1 MYSSVGYGRVSEH
14 YRSMDVSSRV
24 ASADPHSLV
33 AILYDELLSCIDV
46 LGAVAARGQP
56 LAENGHTHRAR
67 AILVA
72 LQSGLDFDSG
82 GDLAPMLAGV
92 YAAVSEELEARI
104 TDSDVARI
112 GELRSAIESVA
123 NAWNDIAG

>member
-1 MYSSVGYGRVSEH
+1 MYSSVGYGRARDH
-14 YRSMDVSSRV
+14 YRSMEISSRV

-46 LGAVAARGQP
+46 LEALASRGQP
-56 LAENGHTHRAR
+56 LAGNSHTHRAR
-67 AILVA
+67 AILIA
-72 LQSGLDFDSG
+72 LQSGLDFESG

-92 YAAVSEELEARI
+92 YAAVSEELEAR
-104 TDSDVARI
+104 VADGNVDRI

-123 NAWNDIAG
+123 HAWNDIVA

>member
-1 MYSSVGYGRVSEH
+1 MYSSVGFGRARDH
-14 YRSMDVSSRV
+14 YRSMEIASRV

-46 LGAVAARGQP
+46 LGALAARGQP
-56 LAENGHTHRAR
+56 LSQSSHTHRAR
-67 AILVA
+67 AILIA
-72 LQSGLDFDSG
+72 LQSGLDFESG

-104 TDSDVARI
+104 ADGDVARI

-123 NAWNDIAG
+123 LAWNDIAA

>member
-1 MYSSVGYGRVSEH
+1 MYSSVGYGRASDH
-14 YRSMDVSSRV
+14 YRSMEISSRV

-46 LGAVAARGQP
+46 LAALAARGQP
-56 LAENGHTHRAR
+56 LSRSSHAHRAR

-72 LQSGLDFDSG
+72 LQSGLDFDKG
-82 GDLAPMLAGV
+82 GDLAPMLASV

-104 TDSDVARI
+104 VDGDVSGI

-123 NAWNDIAG
+123 HAWNDIVA